1 MTPRGLK
8 ITIKESSHAGK
19 HAELILDDGTVLEGA
34 GFGGSATVF
43 GEIVFNTGMV
53 GYTEALTDPS
63 YNGQILTLTYP
74 LVGNY
79 GVPDP
84 SALDVDGIPRF
95 FESGRIQARG
105 LVVHELSL
113 VASHWNMHMTLDEW
127 MHGQG
132 IPGISGLDTRALTKG
147 LRTGGVMMAALAVSD
162 SEIDTDLVRAKLAE
176 SPRYTSEQFMGAV
189 STKSPRAY
197 GYGGGGGGAKKAD
210 AKEATKPGGSD
221 GGGGGG
227 AKKADAKEAT
237 KPGGSDGGGEEK
249 RPIVVIDTGA
259 KYAILRNVRSLGY
272 GAILVPWDTPYEDV
286 MSYDPAGVVISS
298 GPGDPENCKE
308 TIQTAAR
315 LMKNDVPTLGICL
328 GAQILGLAG
337 SARTYKLKYGH
348 RGQNKP
354 CTNLETGQTYV
365 TSQNHGYGI
374 SPDSLQDSEFD
385 LWFSNADDGTVEGI
399 KHRSSRCIA
408 VQFHPEASPGP
419 YDCRFVFENLRDLIE
434 GPGEAA
440 GGRARDGGDSSG
452 NGVGYRDSGSSSSSH
467 DSSSNTQKTSRLQ
480 DAEEVITAT
489 AKE

>member
-1 MTPRGLK
+1 LTPRGFK

-19 HAELILDDGTVLEGA
+19 HAKLILDDGTVLEGD

-84 SALDVDGIPRF
+84 SALDADGIPRF

-162 SEIDTDLVRAKLAE
+162 SEIDADLVRDGLAE
-176 SPRYTSEQFMGAV
+176 SPRYTSEQFMDAV
-189 STKSPRAY
+189 STESPRAY
-197 GYGGGGGGAKKAD
+197 GCDARRAAGGGGGVARKAGSV
-210 AKEATKPGGSD
+210 EAPKPG
-221 GGGGGG
+221 
-227 AKKADAKEAT
+227 
-237 KPGGSDGGGEEK
+237 DGGGEKK

-259 KYAILRNVRSLGY
+259 KYAILRNVRALGY
-272 GAILVPWDTPYEDV
+272 GAILVPWDTPYDDV

-298 GPGDPENCKE
+298 GPGDPENCRE
-308 TIQTAAR
+308 TVQTAAR
-315 LMKNDVPTLGICL
+315 LMKDDVPTLGICL

-385 LWFSNADDGTVEGI
+385 LWFSNADDDTVEGI

-434 GPGEAA
+434 GRGGAA
-440 GGRARDGGDSSG
+440 GGRSRDGGNGSG
-452 NGVGYRDSGSSSSSH
+452 NGGGHRGSSHSH
-467 DSSSNTQKTSRLQ
+467 GSSNTQKTSRLQ